1 VAHAGL
7 LIAVAPGDVVWID
20 MSPQAGNE
28 QAGRRPAV
36 VLWPCSY
43 NAKVGFAL
51 VQSMSRTN
59 HIKGY
64 PFEVVVSQKGIR
76 SQEQPYLIRL
86 KVSIGK

>member
-1 VAHAGL
+1 MKENN
-7 LIAVAPGDVVWID
+7 IPNRGDVVWID

-51 VQSMSRTN
+51 FSPCPEQTTSKVILLKLS
-59 HIKGY
+59 
-64 PFEVVVSQKGIR
+64 SQKGIR